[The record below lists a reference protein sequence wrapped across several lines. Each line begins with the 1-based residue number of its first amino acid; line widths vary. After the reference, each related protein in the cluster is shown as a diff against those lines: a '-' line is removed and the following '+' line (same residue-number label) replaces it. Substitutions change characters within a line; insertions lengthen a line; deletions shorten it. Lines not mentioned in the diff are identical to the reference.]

1 MEATRVSCI
10 RHLYPPDTVKPWPH
24 RVPSPTTINEA
35 RRIGLRERFKC
46 RKMSKRHRPS
56 SPSDSSTK
64 TTRVSQDTKP
74 FICELPPTCSKH
86 PTTLGSARE
95 VESHYSTCHA
105 YVCSAEGC
113 NRVFPE
119 PRFLDL
125 VRPSSNTCF
134 AKQTAHMYQ
143 HQTECHN
150 PIAEIKKDRG
160 ERIVSDSYRY
170 VCLLDLIPQLVV
182 CVLRREL

>member
-10 RHLYPPDTVKPWPH
+10 RHLHRPDTVKPWP
-24 RVPSPTTINEA
+24 RALSSPTTTNEA
-35 RRIGLRERFKC
+35 RRICLWKRSKC
-46 RKMSKRHRPS
+46 RNMSKRHRLS
-56 SPSDSSTK
+56 SPSSSPTK
-64 TTRVSQDTKP
+64 TTRVSQETRP
-74 FICELPPTCSKH
+74 FVCELPPTCSKH
-86 PTTLGSARE
+86 PTTLGSLRE

-125 VRPSSNTCF
+125 VRPSSSACF
-134 AKQTAHMYQ
+134 AKRVAHPYQ
-143 HQTECHN
+143 HQTECHD

-160 ERIVSDSYRY
+160 ERIVSDSCRCVYPF
-170 VCLLDLIPQLVV
+170 DLIP
-182 CVLRREL
+182 